1 MVAPRPQGPGY
12 DEGRYMNAVAGEPS
26 TPIGGYRGYPA
37 DPRYPYMPDGSY
49 ETERRDEERKRGR
62 QPSRDTAGGGGNS
75 FAPAPRG
82 PPVGRDD
89 VRRLSRAPTD
99 NIPDP
104 RGGRSRAPAA
114 DSLPG
119 PIRGRSRAPAD
130 NIPVQSIPRRAPSS
144 APRPGPSY
152 GMGGVPPSTTMGG
165 QGQERRREPSV
176 GPRPGP
182 SYGRSGAP
190 PSTTTDRS
198 RPPVTNYNIP
208 LRPRARSRAPSQ
220 SAPRDP
226 RNDPY
231 YQG

>member
-1 MVAPRPQGPGY
+1 MEAPRPQGHGY
-12 DEGRYMNAVAGEPS
+12 GEGRYINATVGNPIPPISGYQSHPS
-26 TPIGGYRGYPA
+26 AP
-37 DPRYPYMPDGSY
+37 PYMPQESHR
-49 ETERRDEERKRGR
+49 TERGGGEHERGR
-62 QPSRDTAGGGGNS
+62 QSHRNIAGGQGHPGGGYLS
-75 FAPAPRG
+75 APRG
-82 PPVGRDD
+82 PPVGGNMTD
-89 VRRLSRAPTD
+89 LS
-99 NIPDP
+99 
-104 RGGRSRAPAA
+104 
-114 DSLPG
+114 
-119 PIRGRSRAPAD
+119 RGRSRAPAD
-130 NIPVQSIPRRAPSS
+130 SIPGPSIPRHHGRAPSS
-144 APRPGPSY
+144 GPRPGQSY
-152 GMGGVPPSTTMGG
+152 SRSGFPPSTTTGG